1 MRMYPFKIFTLEQA
15 NETLGEV
22 AEVTRATQERLDML
36 RAAYREAAS
45 EEDSDL
51 EEQTREALNKWARS
65 ILELGAQPKGIFT
78 VDFRSPDP
86 NVLWC
91 WAPDE
96 QRISHRHFT
105 WESFKDRVELDS
117 VSSSWLS
124 WN

>member
-1 MRMYPFKIFTLEQA
+1 MRMYPFRIFTLDDA
-15 NETLGEV
+15 NETLDEV
-22 AEVTRATQERLDML
+22 AEVTRATQERLDTL
-36 RAAYREAAS
+36 RAAYRDASS
-45 EEDSDL
+45 EEDSEL
-51 EEQTREALNKWARS
+51 EDRTREALNEWARS

-96 QRISHRHFT
+96 SRINHRHFT
-105 WESFKDRVELDS
+105 WESFKDRVELEA

-124 WN
+124 LN